1 MEIINQAIKNLRIRY
16 DNLHVEDWNY
26 GELVVL
32 IDIEEDN
39 KECSDIEVEIELDSN
54 SNKSTD
60 NVLEMIKEPVAKRE
74 PTIYEIE
81 FEKVADS
88 DNKCNINQLKK
99 YLHTLGLAPTESQML
114 KIVDKYGDSKISL
127 ENALMAYKEISNE
140 KYTNE
145 DLSKGIESDSTMI
158 SRKRL
163 HLLLE
168 QFGDH
173 MTAEEIDTALDK
185 LGFQGLDSFPKKEF
199 LEALSKD
206 AKQVQVS
213 ENEMNESTD
222 KTDTQVSNLVAENPV
237 DKNPID
243 EVVLN

>member
-1 MEIINQAIKNLRIRY
+1 MEIINQAIKNLRIHY
-16 DNLHVEDWNY
+16 DNLHVENWNY

-32 IDIEEDN
+32 VDIEEDN
-39 KECSDIEVEIELDSN
+39 KEEYSEVEVEIEIS

-60 NVLEMIKEPVAKRE
+60 NVLEIIKEQPIAKRE

-81 FEKVADS
+81 FEKVANS
-88 DNKCNINQLKK
+88 DNKCDINQLKK
-99 YLHTLGLAPTESQML
+99 YLHTLGLAPTESQIL

-127 ENALMAYKEISNE
+127 ENALMVYKEISND
-140 KYTNE
+140 KYTSE
-145 DLSKGIESDSTMI
+145 DLSKGIESDSTEI

-173 MTAEEIDTALDK
+173 MSAEEIDIVLDK
-185 LGFQGLDSFPKKEF
+185 LGFQGLNSFSKKEF

-206 AKQVQVS
+206 AKQIQVS
-213 ENEMNESTD
+213 ENEMNESID
-222 KTDTQVSNLVAENPV
+222 KTNTQVSNLVAEKPI